1 MAEVQGRYNPTK
13 VGLSVKAGKTGTSLG
28 VPGLGFPCFHC
39 RRHAFEPW
47 LRNKDPPC
55 QDSEPGKKKKKTK
68 DPELW
73 DRDSALQVL
82 TPSDSALGSLDVTQS
97 RSY

>member
-1 MAEVQGRYNPTK
+1 MAEVQGRYNLTK
-13 VGLSVKAGKTGTSLG
+13 VGLSRQSWENWDF
-28 VPGLGFPCFHC
+28 PGSPWARIPCFHC
-39 RRHAFEPW
+39 RRHGFEPW

-55 QDSEPGKKKKKTK
+55 QDSEPGKKKKNK

-73 DRDSALQVL
+73 DETHALQVL
-82 TPSDSALGSLDVTQS
+82 TPSDSCLGSLDVAPS